1 MTQTFRHAPYLR
13 IAAVNTTSSRNPSER
28 PTRLLPGALL
38 PAPWLAGGLLQD
50 ALPGVRAALAR
61 GTLQMQTLTLS
72 PGTDWAHDRWLRQHP
87 ALAPLQ
93 LPDGAMAAVQALAG
107 AQSAG
112 VAAGRQ
118 MHDTALEHGHAGNP
132 PAAAEA
138 SASHEAPCWLI
149 QPVTF
154 RLTTDAMLV
163 DTRPQALV
171 DEPLARRLVEAMSPL
186 LAERGHAVTLLDA
199 TRWLVTPLPGAG
211 SWQLQCTP
219 LETAGEQHVDA
230 LMPEGPDDRRFRQL
244 LNEIQM
250 TWHQLNL
257 HEPHDLPVNG
267 VWLNGPAR
275 PEAAR
280 ALQGL
285 VAQGLQTDTRFLAP
299 RVQQDLGAW
308 LDALP
313 VLDDWLAADPA
324 HFSCLLAGAQEVHW
338 LHATGLPAAM
348 TSMVPFPARAITPAD
363 TGAASRQA
371 TAGGLLSRLVRWLMD
386 RRGDHRGTPSATGRP
401 AGGATAGRK
410 GAEDPATP
418 GMDHDALS
426 VLFRDEAP

>member
-1 MTQTFRHAPYLR
+1 M
-13 IAAVNTTSSRNPSER
+13 NTTSSRNPSER

-118 MHDTALEHGHAGNP
+118 MHDTALEHGHAGP

-138 SASHEAPCWLI
+138 SASHEAPCWLM

-171 DEPLARRLVEAMSPL
+171 DEPLARRLGT
-186 LAERGHAVTLLDA
+186 RRHA
-199 TRWLVTPLPGAG
+199 AG
-211 SWQLQCTP
+211 RH
-219 LETAGEQHVDA
+219 A
-230 LMPEGPDDRRFRQL
+230 
-244 LNEIQM
+244 
-250 TWHQLNL
+250 
-257 HEPHDLPVNG
+257 
-267 VWLNGPAR
+267 
-275 PEAAR
+275 
-280 ALQGL
+280 
-285 VAQGLQTDTRFLAP
+285 
-299 RVQQDLGAW
+299 
-308 LDALP
+308 
-313 VLDDWLAADPA
+313 
-324 HFSCLLAGAQEVHW
+324 LAGD
-338 LHATGLPAAM
+338 AA
-348 TSMVPFPARAITPAD
+348 AGCREL
-363 TGAASRQA
+363 A
-371 TAGGLLSRLVRWLMD
+371 TAVHAAGDG
-386 RRGDHRGTPSATGRP
+386 RRTARRCADARG
-401 AGGATAGRK
+401 
-410 GAEDPATP
+410 P
-418 GMDHDALS
+418 G
-426 VLFRDEAP
+426 

>member
-1 MTQTFRHAPYLR
+1 
-13 IAAVNTTSSRNPSER
+13 
-28 PTRLLPGALL
+28 
-38 PAPWLAGGLLQD
+38 
-50 ALPGVRAALAR
+50 
-61 GTLQMQTLTLS
+61 
-72 PGTDWAHDRWLRQHP
+72 
-87 ALAPLQ
+87 
-93 LPDGAMAAVQALAG
+93 
-107 AQSAG
+107 
-112 VAAGRQ
+112 
-118 MHDTALEHGHAGNP
+118 
-132 PAAAEA
+132 
-138 SASHEAPCWLI
+138 
-149 QPVTF
+149 
-154 RLTTDAMLV
+154 
-163 DTRPQALV
+163 
-171 DEPLARRLVEAMSPL
+171 
-186 LAERGHAVTLLDA
+186 
-199 TRWLVTPLPGAG
+199 
-211 SWQLQCTP
+211 
-219 LETAGEQHVDA
+219 
-230 LMPEGPDDRRFRQL
+230 MPEGPDDRRFRQL

-267 VWLNGPAR
+267 VWLNGPAC

-280 ALQGL
+280 ALRGL

-401 AGGATAGRK
+401 AGGATTGRK
-410 GAEDPATP
+410 GAENPATP
-418 GMDHDALS
+418 GRDHDALS
-426 VLFRDEAP
+426 LLFRDEAP